1 MDNTQHYSQEA
12 EQMIALAAIFQF
24 AAQVEHLAK
33 HGQMVSK
40 ELELA
45 VNSLYCQNPNH
56 ALEVYGRIGNLE
68 KGLRLLLD
76 TLRRK
81 SQHSKNIVRYV
92 MGVLHLQKRL
102 MKNPSM
108 LEVIGA
114 RIEKSQQQAQH
125 FSLIHENVIAGL
137 SDIYTDT
144 ISTFSFRIQV
154 LGEYQ
159 YLQQARIANQIRTL
173 LFAGIRAAVLWRQ
186 LGGSRLK
193 IIFKRR
199 QLLNMVSDLLE
210 QAKKDQLAN

>member
-1 MDNTQHYSQEA
+1 
-12 EQMIALAAIFQF
+12 
-24 AAQVEHLAK
+24 
-33 HGQMVSK
+33 
-40 ELELA
+40 
-45 VNSLYCQNPNH
+45 
-56 ALEVYGRIGNLE
+56 
-68 KGLRLLLD
+68 
-76 TLRRK
+76 
-81 SQHSKNIVRYV
+81 
-92 MGVLHLQKRL
+92 
-102 MKNPSM
+102 M
-108 LEVIGA
+108 LEVIGV

-159 YLQQARIANQIRTL
+159 YLQQARIANQIRAL